1 MANGGF
7 ATARNSHDNDV
18 ILHSPKNFAIGRS
31 IYQKIQP
38 EFGQSRFLPLFLSIL
53 SLFPFSLWW
62 SSYNLAHQL
71 FSQNRVAF
79 RMITFLVFLPFLL
92 GFVVIGVYG
101 ERKIAGF
108 IQNRLGP
115 MEVGPVGLFQT
126 VADLLKMLQKEDI
139 RPKAADKALFLAAPI
154 VVFGATFAGFS
165 TFPLNDSIEGAGFSI
180 GVFFL
185 LAIVSIDVLG
195 ILMAGWGS
203 NNKYSLYGAMRS
215 AAQIVSYEI
224 PLGLAVLAVTMYH
237 QTLDL
242 QVISFD
248 QGILSS
254 GHQYFL
260 GIKSLE
266 VTEVGGFLAWNVF
279 TMPFMWVV
287 FLIFFISGLAE
298 SNRVPFDLP
307 ESESELIGGYHT
319 EYSGFRW
326 GLFMLS
332 EYAMMLLV
340 SFLTAI
346 LFFGGWNTPL
356 PNVGSV
362 ALANWTTGPVWGVFW
377 LFSKAIFF
385 IFLQIVVRWTY
396 PRLRV
401 DQLMSLSWKYLTPAA
416 IVLLFI
422 VGIWKLW
429 IL

>member
-1 MANGGF
+1 
-7 ATARNSHDNDV
+7 
-18 ILHSPKNFAIGRS
+18 
-31 IYQKIQP
+31 
-38 EFGQSRFLPLFLSIL
+38 
-53 SLFPFSLWW
+53 
-62 SSYNLAHQL
+62 
-71 FSQNRVAF
+71 
-79 RMITFLVFLPFLL
+79 MITFLVFLPFLL

-126 VADLLKMLQKEDI
+126 IADLLKMLQKEDI
-139 RPKAADKALFLAAPI
+139 RPKAIDKILFLLAPI
-154 VVFGATFAGFS
+154 VVFGSIFAGYAS
-165 TFPLNDSIEGAGFSI
+165 LPLTTEIEGAGFSV

-185 LAIVSIDVLG
+185 LSIVSIDVLG

-224 PLGLAVLAVTMYH
+224 PLGLSVLAVVMYC

-242 QVISFD
+242 QTISAS
-248 QGILSS
+248 QGVL
-254 GHQYFL
+254 GNEPTYLF

-266 VTEVGGFLAWNVF
+266 VTGVGGFLSWNVF
-279 TMPFMWVV
+279 TMPFMWIV
-287 FLIFFISGLAE
+287 FIIFFISSLAE

-307 ESESELIGGYHT
+307 ESESELIGGYFT

-326 GLFMLS
+326 GIFMLA

-340 SFLTAI
+340 SFLGAI

-356 PNVGSV
+356 PNIGGF
-362 ALANWTTGPVWGVFW
+362 ALADWTTGPIWGIVW
-377 LFSKAIFF
+377 LFSKATFF
-385 IFLQIVVRWTY
+385 IFLQIVIRWTY

-416 IVLLFI
+416 ILLLFI

-429 IL
+429 MA